1 MFLGVQSYQTSV
13 WVFEL
18 LMVQKSG
25 QPVEVGSLSH
35 YLQGFQQ
42 HPRLFRISEPSTG
55 CLGTSGIILGFC
67 IPPQRFFFCITS
79 HFSLRISGVSS
90 AFEHPC
96 ERFSGGSFKNRRFC
110 QVFSR
115 KNRKTKHMAFF
126 SGKANVRNL
135 WHILIS

>member
-67 IPPQRFFFCITS
+67 IPPQRFFFASPVTS
-79 HFSLRISGVSS
+79 
-90 AFEHPC
+90 PC
-96 ERFSGGSFKNRRFC
+96 EFQEFQAHLSIPANASVEVPSKTGGFARFFHEKIVKQN
-110 QVFSR
+110 
-115 KNRKTKHMAFF
+115 TWHFF
-126 SGKANVRNL
+126 RGRQTLGTFGTS
-135 WHILIS
+135 